1 MIYNAH
7 DDNKTITFASSMQI
21 KAGGHPLRHL
31 ATKKTT
37 TQALATSSHRN
48 GTISPSRDLSVAEG
62 GGGRYVD
69 ETEFGVGKEFVV
81 LIVRKFSLKR
91 KHLSTSANGN
101 RAHWTGGPGR
111 AWRMPRHG
119 NSND

>member
-62 GGGRYVD
+62 GGALRGRNRIWGRKGICCFD
-69 ETEFGVGKEFVV
+69 CTEIFVE
-81 LIVRKFSLKR
+81 KKTPQ
-91 KHLSTSANGN
+91 HLSKWQPRPLDRWSGAGVENASA
-101 RAHWTGGPGR
+101 RQFE
-111 AWRMPRHG
+111 
-119 NSND
+119 